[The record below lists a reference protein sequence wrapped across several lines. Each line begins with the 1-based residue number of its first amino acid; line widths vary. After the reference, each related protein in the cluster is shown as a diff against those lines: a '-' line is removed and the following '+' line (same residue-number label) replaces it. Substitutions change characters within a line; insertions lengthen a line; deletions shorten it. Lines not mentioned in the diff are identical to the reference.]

1 MGSWKYVL
9 FISQPRVGVATSFSL
24 SQMGIIIS
32 TLGGILILGERKTKR
47 QLTGIVVGIVFII
60 AAGIMLGI
68 AKVKGGMEMYSD
80 LEGKVVVI
88 TGSASGLGRAMGVR
102 FAAEKAKV
110 VINYRSRESEA
121 NDVLEEIKR

>member
-1 MGSWKYVL
+1 
-9 FISQPRVGVATSFSL
+9 
-24 SQMGIIIS
+24 MGIIIS

-121 NDVLEEIKR
+121 NDVLEEIKKVGGEAIAVKVM

>member
-1 MGSWKYVL
+1 MFL

-32 TLGGILILGERKTKR
+32 TLGGILILVKENETPINGYRCR
-47 QLTGIVVGIVFII
+47 YRFII

-68 AKVKGGMEMYSD
+68 AKVKGGMGMYSD
-80 LEGKVVVI
+80 LAGKVVVI
-88 TGSASGLGRAMGVR
+88 TGSATGLGRAMGVR
-102 FAAEKAKV
+102 FAKEKAKV

-121 NDVLEEIKR
+121 HDVLEEIKK

>member
-1 MGSWKYVL
+1 MQYEILFQINLGSWKYVL

-47 QLTGIVVGIVFII
+47 QLTGIVVGIIFII

-68 AKVKGGMEMYSD
+68 AKS
-80 LEGKVVVI
+80 
-88 TGSASGLGRAMGVR
+88 
-102 FAAEKAKV
+102 
-110 VINYRSRESEA
+110 
-121 NDVLEEIKR
+121 

>member
-1 MGSWKYVL
+1 MQYEILFQINLGSWKYVL

-68 AKVKGGMEMYSD
+68 AKS
-80 LEGKVVVI
+80 
-88 TGSASGLGRAMGVR
+88 
-102 FAAEKAKV
+102 
-110 VINYRSRESEA
+110 
-121 NDVLEEIKR
+121 

>member
-1 MGSWKYVL
+1 MEWQQV
-9 FISQPRVGVATSFSL
+9 SL

-47 QLTGIVVGIVFII
+47 QLTGIVVGIIFII

-88 TGSASGLGRAMGVR
+88 TGSASGLGRAMG
-102 FAAEKAKV
+102 
-110 VINYRSRESEA
+110 
-121 NDVLEEIKR
+121 

>member
-68 AKVKGGMEMYSD
+68 AKS
-80 LEGKVVVI
+80 
-88 TGSASGLGRAMGVR
+88 
-102 FAAEKAKV
+102 
-110 VINYRSRESEA
+110 
-121 NDVLEEIKR
+121 